1 MILDFD
7 HFCNTGEAKY
17 TIKHLRQVFDIIG
30 KTRGTKNLCKKYNL
44 RTVVKVL
51 VE

>member
-7 HFCNTGEAKY
+7 HFFNTDEAKY
-17 TIKHLRQVFDIIG
+17 TIKRLRQVFDTMG
-30 KTRGTKNLCKKYNL
+30 KTRGTKNLCQKCNL